1 MGCRGTPERSL
12 QDLGKGIAWFGSIHL
27 TEEMG
32 DSHLQQ
38 SQAFCTTSPI
48 VALLTSLME
57 MGANFF
63 VISGQL

>member
-1 MGCRGTPERSL
+1 MGWRGTPERSL
-12 QDLGKGIAWFGSIHL
+12 QDLGKGVAWFGSIYL